1 MRAKRPRLFS
11 YFRTTCDFVSVICM
25 KHNCSSNTDGAW
37 LNLSFSFNQKEDNC
51 CIFLRSNAAVPLAQ
65 NEMVVIVP
73 KELLCYFI
81 YSSTYIHKSFF
92 YHFISVSRSFP
103 SPYDWF
109 VTEIAPEDH
118 SLLILSHSF
127 PASASQENSNYT
139 CHLFGSLSA
148 PCHSLF
154 VLEKC
159 LHQGKKEGL
168 IKRRMKKVIS
178 RREDCWT
185 HQWHAR
191 Q

>member
-1 MRAKRPRLFS
+1 MRTKRPRLFS
-11 YFRTTCDFVSVICM
+11 YFRTTYDFVSVICM

-73 KELLCYFI
+73 NSFCVISFIHLLIFI
-81 YSSTYIHKSFF
+81 NLLFT
-92 YHFISVSRSFP
+92 ISYQYLGVFP
-103 SPYDWF
+103 PPYGWF
-109 VTEIAPEDH
+109 VIEIAPEDH

-127 PASASQENSNYT
+127 PASASQENCNYT
-139 CHLFGSLSA
+139 CHLFGRLSA
-148 PCHSLF
+148 LYHSLF

-168 IKRRMKKVIS
+168 IKRRMK
-178 RREDCWT
+178 
-185 HQWHAR
+185 
-191 Q
+191 